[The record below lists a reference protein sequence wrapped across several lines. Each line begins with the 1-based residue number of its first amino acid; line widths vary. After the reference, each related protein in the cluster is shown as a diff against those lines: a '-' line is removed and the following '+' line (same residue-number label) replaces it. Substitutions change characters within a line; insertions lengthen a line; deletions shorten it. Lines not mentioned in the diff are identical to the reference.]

1 MGGHKGGERA
11 SAIAV
16 RLIAT
21 DIINSLYMPLL
32 AGSDRTD
39 QPPMSEILDKALQ
52 NANTA
57 IHEAISE
64 GGGTTCTT
72 AVVLRDMVYIAHVG
86 DSRCYLITKD
96 TIEQLTRDHSVVQR
110 LVELG
115 QLTPEDALAH
125 PRGHELYRVLGFK
138 ESVDVDIFSRRLSA
152 GSRLLLCCDGLWN
165 LVHESD
171 LRHIVLDATSPQ
183 DACNALIARANMAG
197 GRDNITAIVVQ
208 PK

>member
-1 MGGHKGGERA
+1 
-11 SAIAV
+11 
-16 RLIAT
+16 
-21 DIINSLYMPLL
+21 
-32 AGSDRTD
+32 
-39 QPPMSEILDKALQ
+39 
-52 NANTA
+52 
-57 IHEAISE
+57 
-64 GGGTTCTT
+64 
-72 AVVLRDMVYIAHVG
+72 
-86 DSRCYLITKD
+86 
-96 TIEQLTRDHSVVQR
+96 VQR